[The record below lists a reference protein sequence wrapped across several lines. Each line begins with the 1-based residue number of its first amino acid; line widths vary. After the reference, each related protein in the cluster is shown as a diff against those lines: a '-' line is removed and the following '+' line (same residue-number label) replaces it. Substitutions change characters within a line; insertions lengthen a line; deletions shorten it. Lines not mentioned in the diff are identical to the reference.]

1 VSLGTPRLHL
11 RRVDSTNERAR
22 AIAQDGAPHGALV
35 TAAEQTAGR
44 GRQGRVWVAPRGRAL
59 LMSVVLRTWPPLLPL
74 AAGVAV
80 AETAGGEA
88 VLNWPND
95 VLLGGLKIA
104 GILVEARAQAGW
116 TVLGAG
122 INVAVRAED
131 LPPEL
136 EAIAGTLGR
145 EPEDVEAVLAE
156 LLTSL
161 ERWLAATE
169 TEILE
174 AVRARDALAGAEV
187 SWSGGRGV
195 AHGIDD
201 SGRLLVS
208 AAGGEEHAL
217 QAGEV
222 HLLRPA

>member
-1 VSLGTPRLHL
+1 V
-11 RRVDSTNERAR
+11 
-22 AIAQDGAPHGALV
+22 
-35 TAAEQTAGR
+35 
-44 GRQGRVWVAPRGRAL
+44 
-59 LMSVVLRTWPPLLPL
+59 
-74 AAGVAV
+74 
-80 AETAGGEA
+80 GGEA
-88 VLNWPND
+88 AIKWPND
-95 VLLGGLKIA
+95 VLVGGRKIA
-104 GILVEARAQAGW
+104 GILVEARPQAGW

-122 INVAVRAED
+122 INVAVRPED

-136 EAIAGTLGR
+136 EATAGTLGR

-161 ERWLAATE
+161 ESWLAATE

-174 AVRARDALAGAEV
+174 VVRARDALAGAEV

-195 AHGIDD
+195 ARGIDD

-217 QAGEV
+217 HAGEV